1 MFIRDFL
8 ATAAFWGIVLGT
20 QLAHSQVDTRAD
32 RDKQIFVSGLI
43 EGKVPRASA
52 RTILWGNDLFSKC
65 QNGCVSMGDLAM
77 MLSRALR
84 ESGYSQQGWYLTSGS
99 TNNRSSKI
107 VAVTQLE
114 QIFDNGKPMTGR
126 DRWKDQASNP
136 SVKSFSDFMSTLLR
150 GAPPGRYRAFLF
162 GFSDAPVTNALRPW
176 RDEDK
181 IGGLRS
187 AIRNGARMPLF
198 AGLSKV
204 STSGIHCY
212 VFIYEYTVSR
222 VDGSIKFVENSELS
236 AEQHLKQSGIWKA
249 LGGKQ
254 D

>member
-1 MFIRDFL
+1 
-8 ATAAFWGIVLGT
+8 
-20 QLAHSQVDTRAD
+20 
-32 RDKQIFVSGLI
+32 
-43 EGKVPRASA
+43 
-52 RTILWGNDLFSKC
+52 
-65 QNGCVSMGDLAM
+65 MGDLAM

-99 TNNRSSKI
+99 KNNSSSKV

-114 QIFDNGKPMTGR
+114 QIFDNGKSMTGR
-126 DRWKDQASNP
+126 DRWKDQTSNP
-136 SVKSFSDFMSTLLR
+136 SVNSLSDFMTTLLR

-162 GFSDAPVTNALRPW
+162 GFSEGSMTNAWMPW

-198 AGLSKV
+198 AGLSNV

-236 AEQHLKQSGIWKA
+236 AEQHLKESGIWKA
-249 LGGKQ
+249 LGGK
-254 D
+254 